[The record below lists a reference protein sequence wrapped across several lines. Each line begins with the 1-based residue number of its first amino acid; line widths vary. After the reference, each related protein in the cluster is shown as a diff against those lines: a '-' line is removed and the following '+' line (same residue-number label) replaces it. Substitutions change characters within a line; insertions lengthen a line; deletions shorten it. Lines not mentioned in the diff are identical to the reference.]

1 MINTD
6 LGIVAAVFSFP
17 LGIYLEYLVSFAVI
31 LKQQTKKTHYIQ
43 VMSLKNNN
51 YFLSVSNFKSFSM
64 GLAGLEPATKRIEL
78 NIRRL
83 CSLPEFVFRIASIML
98 FILPKK
104 SRDFFR
110 FFLDLW
116 NVSSCLE

>member
-64 GLAGLEPATKRIEL
+64 GLAGLEPATKRL
-78 NIRRL
+78 
-83 CSLPEFVFRIASIML
+83 
-98 FILPKK
+98 
-104 SRDFFR
+104 
-110 FFLDLW
+110 
-116 NVSSCLE
+116 

>member
-43 VMSLKNNN
+43 VMSLKKNNN
-51 YFLSVSNFKSFSM
+51 YFLSISDFKSFSM
-64 GLAGLEPATKRIEL
+64 GLAGLEPATKRL
-78 NIRRL
+78 
-83 CSLPEFVFRIASIML
+83 
-98 FILPKK
+98 
-104 SRDFFR
+104 
-110 FFLDLW
+110 
-116 NVSSCLE
+116 